1 MRLPVNYPFP
11 VSGWVAYLVHTT
23 AAIAA
28 VAFVAA
34 RRRGSDGLALRVFEI
49 ATAVGAACAL
59 LALTSGPVFIDF
71 EKAYLYAGRV
81 ALTEPSR
88 LYECTRGQ
96 CFVNIPIVAL
106 LFVPFAPLSATV
118 AGILFS
124 AAGALLLVAA
134 VRRMAR
140 GAAADAIAWTA
151 ILSGPIYYSVR
162 IGNTTHMLLLP
173 LMLAFDRLASGS
185 QTMAGMILGA
195 ASLLKPPLA
204 LFLPYF
210 LLRRQVRAA
219 TMMAGF
225 AALAVA
231 ASIALFGVEL
241 HQFWFREFVLTQG
254 SRPIAAYNV
263 QSVNGFLGHLLTRGH
278 LRDWYPIDAG
288 LRFRMLSAG
297 LSAALAGA
305 VAIACGRS
313 GPPRD
318 EAARRV
324 ELWLV
329 LCLTVLVAPIS
340 WTHYD
345 LLLLIP
351 IAALLSQYAS
361 LDRRSRAAL
370 VAALA
375 LIAPPVVVLSV
386 QNRIGNA
393 LYERVLISHYF
404 AGAVLLLAVLIAER
418 MRLAAAEL
426 GGRSPHHRVT
436 SHPTV

>member
-1 MRLPVNYPFP
+1 
-11 VSGWVAYLVHTT
+11 
-23 AAIAA
+23 
-28 VAFVAA
+28 
-34 RRRGSDGLALRVFEI
+34 
-49 ATAVGAACAL
+49 
-59 LALTSGPVFIDF
+59 
-71 EKAYLYAGRV
+71 
-81 ALTEPSR
+81 
-88 LYECTRGQ
+88 
-96 CFVNIPIVAL
+96 
-106 LFVPFAPLSATV
+106 
-118 AGILFS
+118 
-124 AAGALLLVAA
+124 
-134 VRRMAR
+134 
-140 GAAADAIAWTA
+140 
-151 ILSGPIYYSVR
+151 
-162 IGNTTHMLLLP
+162 
-173 LMLAFDRLASGS
+173 DRLASGS
-185 QTMAGMILGA
+185 QAMAGMILGA

-219 TMMAGF
+219 AVMAGV

-297 LSAALAGA
+297 LSAALVGA
-305 VAIACGRS
+305 VAAACWRS
-313 GPPRD
+313 GPPRA
-318 EAARRV
+318 EAARRA

-351 IAALLSQYAS
+351 IAALLSRYAS
-361 LDRRSRAAL
+361 LDWRSRAAL
-370 VAALA
+370 AAALA

-404 AGAVLLLAVLIAER
+404 AGAVLLLAILIAER

-426 GGRSPHHRVT
+426 GGRSPHHRVM